1 MNNPYVLLI
10 VGILGLAGCLILL
23 FVGMQLMRDERAKK
37 DAKEGAPAPAEP
49 APGGETPAPGAAPAA
64 PASTPAAAPGR
75 SPLASFSDRLGLG
88 GRPKGSAH
96 EVLRV
101 LRDNLTGRLVIEI
114 AGRRYGQAADVDDPA
129 VYQGLLTTLRD
140 LHDFAGVETAHTADV
155 APRPAASFAAPPPA
169 PRPPAPLPPRASS
182 PSAAAPAAP
191 RPLPPPSMNP
201 FKQMQVLREMAK
213 IPEAP
218 TLTIAEQIDEVLQ
231 ARLLATPLANR
242 GIRMRPGPRGD
253 AIFELEGESYTSV
266 DDVPD
271 AEVRDVIRA
280 AIAAWESK

>member
-1 MNNPYVLLI
+1 MNNPYVLLV

-37 DAKEGAPAPAEP
+37 EGKAGAKAPAESAP
-49 APGGETPAPGAAPAA
+49 AGEASAPADPAA
-64 PASTPAAAPGR
+64 PARPAMAA
-75 SPLASFSDRLGLG
+75 FTDRLGLG
-88 GRPKGSAH
+88 SRPKGNAH

-114 AGRRYGQAADVDDPA
+114 AGRRYGQVADVDDPA
-129 VYQGLLTTLRD
+129 VFQGLLTILRD
-140 LHDFAGVETAHTADV
+140 LHDFAGVEGAHTLDA
-155 APRPAASFAAPPPA
+155 APRPAESPPPA
-169 PRPPAPLPPRASS
+169 PMARPNEPLPPR
-182 PSAAAPAAP
+182 SAATTSAAP
-191 RPLPPPSMNP
+191 PTTKPLPPPTMNP
-201 FKQMQVLREMAK
+201 FKQMQVLRELAK

-231 ARLLATPLANR
+231 ARLLDTPLATR
-242 GIRMRPGPRGD
+242 GIHMRPGPRGE
-253 AIFELEGESYTSV
+253 AIFELEGKNYTAV

-271 AEVRDVIRA
+271 AEVREVIRA

>member
-10 VGILGLAGCLILL
+10 VGVLGLAGCLILL
-23 FVGMQLMRDERAKK
+23 FVGVQLMREERAKK
-37 DAKEGAPAPAEP
+37 EGTAGADAPAPEGE
-49 APGGETPAPGAAPAA
+49 APTPIAAPAA
-64 PASTPAAAPGR
+64 PISAPSAAPTRG
-75 SPLASFSDRLGLG
+75 PLASFSERLGLG

-101 LRDNLTGRLVIEI
+101 LRDNLTGRLLIEI

-140 LHDFAGVETAHTADV
+140 LHDFAGVEGAHTAG
-155 APRPAASFAAPPPA
+155 APPRPAASAAAPPPA
-169 PRPPAPLPPRASS
+169 ARPSAPLPPRSS
-182 PSAAAPAAP
+182 APSSVAPAAP
-191 RPLPPPSMNP
+191 RPLPPPTMNP

-213 IPEAP
+213 IPEPP

-231 ARLLATPLANR
+231 ARLLATSLANR

-253 AIFELEGESYTSV
+253 AIFELEGESYAAV

-271 AEVRDVIRA
+271 AEVREVIRA